1 MNRRAGVRSAL
12 TGLILAAALVWSPPG
27 ALADETGW
35 QALPPFS
42 AVYEVRKAGLT
53 LGRADLRFRRP
64 AEGRYYYR
72 LHTRPTGIARM
83 VYSSEVR
90 EMSIGHVGPEGFRP
104 DVYRYQRSGD
114 DKAREAELRFDWT
127 ALEVVN
133 DVADWAW
140 RMDITRDTIDRVI
153 SPLQLMH
160 DLAARPADTGELVY
174 RIADGGELKTY
185 LLTIDGRETVE
196 TPAGRFKALRIRR
209 SDTDSD
215 RRTILW
221 VAPALR
227 YLAVQVEQWED
238 GSRNFR
244 LVLSEVEGLTD

>member
-1 MNRRAGVRSAL
+1 MNRFAGARSTLA
-12 TGLILAAALVWSPPG
+12 GLVLAAALAWSASG
-27 ALADETGW
+27 ALADGSAGE
-35 QALPPFS
+35 AIPPFS
-42 AVYEVRKAGLT
+42 AVYEVRKAGFT
-53 LGRADLRFRRP
+53 LGRADLEFRRP

-90 EMSIGHVGPEGFRP
+90 EMSIGHVGPAGFRP
-104 DVYRYQRSGD
+104 DVYRYRRSGD
-114 DKAREAELRFDWT
+114 DKAREAELRFDWDV
-127 ALEVVN
+127 LEVVN
-133 DVADWAW
+133 DVADWPW

-160 DLAARPADTGELVY
+160 DLAGRPADTGQLVY

-185 LLTIDGRETVE
+185 LLDIDGRETVD
-196 TPAGRFKALRIRR
+196 TPAGRFEALRIRR

-221 VAPALR
+221 VAPALH

-244 LVLSEVEGLTD
+244 LVLAEVDGLPD

>member
-1 MNRRAGVRSAL
+1 MKRRAGVRSTL
-12 TGLILAAALVWSPPG
+12 TGLVLGVALAWTPPG
-27 ALADETGW
+27 VPADASTG
-35 QALPPFS
+35 QAIPPFS
-42 AVYEVRKAGLT
+42 AVYEVRKAGFT
-53 LGRADLRFRRP
+53 LGRADLELRRP

-83 VYSSEVR
+83 VYASEVR
-90 EMSIGHVGPEGFRP
+90 EMSIGHVGPDGFRP
-104 DVYRYQRSGD
+104 DVYRYKRSGD
-114 DKAREAELRFDWT
+114 DKAREAELRFDWG

-133 DVADWAW
+133 DVADWPW

-160 DLAARPADTGELVY
+160 DLAARPADTEQLVY
-174 RIADGGELKTY
+174 RIADGGELRTY
-185 LLTIDGRETVE
+185 LLDIDGRETVE
-196 TPAGRFKALRIRR
+196 TPAGRFAALRIQR

-244 LVLSEVEGLTD
+244 LVLADFQGLPD